1 MVSNKE
7 RTINELK
14 TGYSVNEPEG
24 TWTCLTCST
33 AFGEGEVYPID
44 GRFFLADQ
52 AIKHH
57 MELQHGERLAALLD
71 GSKKDLTMTDR
82 QIELLRLFAA
92 GQSDQQIAQSLA
104 ISPSTVRHQKFM
116 FRERAR
122 QARLYLAVFE
132 LAMDNRPTQETGLV
146 PLHEHATMV
155 DDRYQTTER
164 ERETILK
171 NAFSSLQPLR
181 LKVFSAREKK
191 KIVILKEI
199 AGQFERDKHYTEP
212 EVNEILK
219 AVYADFATIRRY
231 LIEYGFMDR
240 TRDCRQYWLL

>member
-1 MVSNKE
+1 
-7 RTINELK
+7 
-14 TGYSVNEPEG
+14 
-24 TWTCLTCST
+24 
-33 AFGEGEVYPID
+33 
-44 GRFFLADQ
+44 
-52 AIKHH
+52 
-57 MELQHGERLAALLD
+57 
-71 GSKKDLTMTDR
+71 
-82 QIELLRLFAA
+82 
-92 GQSDQQIAQSLA
+92 
-104 ISPSTVRHQKFM
+104 M

-122 QARLYLAVFE
+122 QARIYLAVFE
-132 LAMDNRPTQETGLV
+132 LAMAERPTQEIGMV

-155 DDRYQTTER
+155 DDRYQTTAR
-164 ERETILK
+164 ERETIIK

-191 KIVILKEI
+191 KIIILKEI
-199 AGQFERDKHYTEP
+199 AGQFERHKRYSEP